1 MIILQT
7 SAQLNWECLTC
18 GPLPEADEKESE
30 LSPTVSGSR
39 KRAREKA
46 RADQA
51 DKEKARAD
59 QPETG
64 TSHMVVTER
73 LLAAMEAA
81 VEISKERMRNTV
93 AQDSALAEERSALS
107 RERQINHIKALLEES
122 GDFMEPQEKNDLRK
136 KLYELRKSIASGA
149 DGGCGH

>member
-1 MIILQT
+1 
-7 SAQLNWECLTC
+7 
-18 GPLPEADEKESE
+18 
-30 LSPTVSGSR
+30 
-39 KRAREKA
+39 
-46 RADQA
+46 
-51 DKEKARAD
+51 
-59 QPETG
+59 
-64 TSHMVVTER
+64 MVVTER
-73 LLAAMEAA
+73 LLAAMEAS

-122 GDFMEPQEKNDLRK
+122 GDFMEAQEKNDLRK

>member
-1 MIILQT
+1 M
-7 SAQLNWECLTC
+7 
-18 GPLPEADEKESE
+18 
-30 LSPTVSGSR
+30 SGSR

-51 DKEKARAD
+51 DSRAH
-59 QPETG
+59 ETG

-73 LLAAMEAA
+73 LLAAMEAS

-93 AQDSALAEERSALS
+93 AQDSALS

-149 DGGCGH
+149 DGGCGHEERHEFVFFILCSIIL

>member
-1 MIILQT
+1 MKHN
-7 SAQLNWECLTC
+7 SCNVDQLL
-18 GPLPEADEKESE
+18 
-30 LSPTVSGSR
+30 
-39 KRAREKA
+39 KA
-46 RADQA
+46 TAA
-51 DKEKARAD
+51 NYF
-59 QPETG
+59 TG
-64 TSHMVVTER
+64 R

-136 KLYELRKSIASGA
+136 KLYELLKSIASGA
-149 DGGCGH
+149 DGGCGL

>member
-1 MIILQT
+1 MENPHGHGGFL
-7 SAQLNWECLTC
+7 SPKNGACLTC

-51 DKEKARAD
+51 DSRAH
-59 QPETG
+59 ETG

-122 GDFMEPQEKNDLRK
+122 GDFMEAQEKNDLRK